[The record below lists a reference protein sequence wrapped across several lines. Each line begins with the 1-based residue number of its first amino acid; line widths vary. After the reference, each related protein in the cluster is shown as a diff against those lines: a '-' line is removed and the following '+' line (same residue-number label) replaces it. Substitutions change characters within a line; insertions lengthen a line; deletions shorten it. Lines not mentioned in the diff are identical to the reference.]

1 MEGKLQ
7 AKEECSG
14 AHFWNHGR
22 QAGIRVQHRRCGAQ
36 VEGGRGETTALERR
50 DQYRLEKSDGPVMR
64 NCTRIVAPGGQARAG
79 DAKPWRC
86 NGSTS
91 WALVAVLQG
100 EHCIS

>member
-1 MEGKLQ
+1 MRTS
-7 AKEECSG
+7 A
-14 AHFWNHGR
+14 
-22 QAGIRVQHRRCGAQ
+22 
-36 VEGGRGETTALERR
+36 TTAGRR
-50 DQYRLEKSDGPVMR
+50 AYACDTADAARKLKEDAAKRRHWNAVINTDSKKSDGPVMR

>member
-22 QAGIRVQHRRCGAQ
+22 QAGIRVRHRRCGAQ
-36 VEGGRGETTALERR
+36 VEGGRGERR
-50 DQYRLEKSDGPVMR
+50 HWNAVINTDSKKSDGPVMR